1 MKYSSSIKIASAQY
15 AFDRMDSLDEWEDK
29 IRRLVQSGVETGAEL
44 LVFPEYAAIEMA
56 GCFGPEVY
64 GDLQKTLE
72 CVAGLTE
79 RRVQLYASLAA
90 EHGVHILVGS
100 GPMKSSNGGFVN
112 GAHLVAPNG
121 LVGCQEKNIMT
132 PFEKEWGVQAGLQLK
147 VFDTGIGRI
156 GVLICYDCEFPL
168 LARAM
173 AEAGAEILLVPS
185 CTERVSGFN
194 RVRIGAQ
201 ARALENGIVVVQ
213 SATVGEAPWS
223 PSIGYNYG
231 AAGIYVPP
239 EVGVSDDGVLT
250 QGVANEVGWVN
261 GSIDLMAL
269 RELRDKGEMR
279 NFHDW
284 SLQAGAGDLGECVE
298 IVSLI

>member
-1 MKYSSSIKIASAQY
+1 
-15 AFDRMDSLDEWEDK
+15 
-29 IRRLVQSGVETGAEL
+29 
-44 LVFPEYAAIEMA
+44 
-56 GCFGPEVY
+56 
-64 GDLQKTLE
+64 
-72 CVAGLTE
+72 VAGLTE

-90 EHGVHILVGS
+90 EHDVHILAGP
-100 GPMKSSNGGFVN
+100 GPMKSSKGRFVN

-132 PFEKEWGVQAGLQLK
+132 PFEKEWGVQAGSQLK

-201 ARALENGIVVVQ
+201 ARTLE
-213 SATVGEAPWS
+213 
-223 PSIGYNYG
+223 IG
-231 AAGIYVPP
+231 VC
-239 EVGVSDDGVLT
+239 DDGVLA
-250 QGVANEVGWVN
+250 QGVVNEVGWLN

-284 SLQAGAGDLGECVE
+284 SLQAGAGGLELNVE
-298 IVSLI
+298 LVCLK